1 MHKMKTHTYHCR
13 SRRFPINVT
22 KLERRVLLSA
32 AGAWVSQYVNPGDP
46 TPFDYTD
53 WTATA
58 ASDGIQDAHIALS
71 SLPTN
76 MTISYIDVNR
86 IGGGD
91 WWYNDPGQNGYAAS
105 LQNYGPSSTT
115 GDLFFQ
121 PNYLIA
127 PGGAGGADHGW
138 QYVVYVYYVGKT
150 TPDTIYMTDTYT
162 YSRLLMPSEKFQ
174 VTWKGQDTPIVDDV
188 GPDAGVGPDG
198 IQDDHLALS
207 SLAHF
212 PGSSSSYP
220 VNYVSVTGPAG
231 TGLNYESN
239 LNLDNYANAA
249 LVNLNGTSADLYINP
264 YVKTGPTTT
273 ADLVQGQNLTV
284 TVHYSIEGFDIPD
297 QQTLTVGA
305 TNPSLAVPPPPNVS
319 VNMSPAWTA
328 TWGGQDPAS
337 SGGQAYVSLA
347 NLPGM
352 ILGAE
357 LSDQVS
363 QVWSWGTLGGNSL
376 SVSQGQNSPLATL
389 SFSPVGN
396 EAWHG
401 VDATMTLR
409 LDFGGGNVS
418 GTQFPAGAT
427 DPGLTVPNIPSD
439 PAVPAYP
446 IDGPTLL
453 QAIKN
458 GASTVYLNPADTYDL
473 NQQLV
478 LNNPITITSVS
489 SAQPT
494 LTFTQPQSGSL
505 VLWDFL
511 IQINA
516 SHVTLNGL
524 KIRISGPVFWD
535 WTSNDQY
542 GPSVIKQGTGGLRS
556 VQLTNLDIQGPTED
570 PYEESYTS
578 TESFSYPG
586 YSMTGPGLSGLPQ
599 FPLFNDNFSGS
610 TIGTWWTNVGNQGNW
625 SQNQTSSGDYLEQ
638 NNTSSSN
645 NEVMLLNSPS
655 SFPTDMEM
663 VAEVT
668 MTSALS
674 GDGRVGIGL
683 NTDSSGN
690 GYKLVFHN
698 VGGSTVLQLL
708 DDGVQWSS
716 PVASYVDYQG
726 NSHPWT
732 VGITYYFKLLVMK
745 SPLSGQDTL
754 YGKVWASTD
763 PEPTAWSITQTG
775 WSHAA
780 GAPALEGGGGGGGS
794 AEFQNVVAVALA
806 PSGLS
811 TVFSD
816 SFGGSGS
823 VGSTS
828 VGGSWTNP
836 SGDEGQWSQAS
847 GTLSQ
852 NNASSGAYNKYLLVS
867 SQESLSGNMQI
878 TALVQVA
885 SALTG
890 DAHVGVGLNGDGD
903 GNGYSLVFRNVGSSQ
918 YVQIL
923 YNGTEVQQA
932 TYSWSSSS
940 SYYFTLLVM
949 RDPNGVAT
957 AYGKV
962 WLDGTAEPSDW
973 TLFWTGGMLTTGS
986 PFLDGGSA
994 SFQQVFVT
1002 TPVAPAVSLIVLPFG
1017 VYGGTISGCTLAG
1030 GNIQITGGDWTVS
1043 GNVSDGALPGTSSQ
1057 SFLSTYDYIF
1067 DLDMLNNQVRQLDP
1081 TGQLFRLFNAGGT
1094 LAAAAELTIQGNTV
1108 VDGMGMGDYTGD
1120 LTYSAG
1126 SNDQSYSWGPPNSPE
1141 FILAEGYNPLYE
1153 GKPAFVSTDGR
1164 VLQIN
1169 PYGLSLPFTVGPGDF
1184 VSIITSSDPNAGHYY
1199 RIAQVINSDTFL
1211 MDQPL
1216 PTGGNYNYVINIG
1229 SGYSNLTIGGSLT
1242 GQGNTVDIL
1251 GSMSDPFKLN
1261 NYEYGTAVVG
1271 NHFIG
1276 GGSFDIQSATTGSNG
1291 PFPGWTHTSMH
1302 GIAVD
1307 DNVFEDQSSP
1317 GLIAVQHTS
1326 TTESDAGRLYWQGQ
1340 MIGNIFEYDSPQ
1352 GSSITAVSIGN
1363 NEYTAGVYQG
1373 NNSATP
1379 GDPSELS
1386 LTTSTLVNGV
1396 STESNTIQVPSSFTQ
1411 GGGTVVLGIVEGTVD
1426 GIATSG
1432 STFQASRTIT
1442 LTSSGSSP
1450 QVNLSPAFNQ
1460 VGIST
1465 DNGAQ
1470 YANFDGNNDSYSI
1483 NAIDANTL
1491 TWNGQVFNLGSVAM
1505 NDIDALGGQTIA
1517 VPQGNYTN
1525 VMFLAS
1531 SIRGAQPVVI
1541 QVNYTDGSHDTFN
1554 QDVSDWIGGYTGGDT
1569 TAPGESIVKTM
1580 NYYNYWNGS
1589 ARVQVNTPNYIYGY
1603 SLAVNPAKTVASVA
1617 FTSNNVNTK
1626 LFALDVV
1633 NAPGQVNLNAAPNG
1647 SSTAFWQ
1654 VGISADNG
1662 AQYANFDGS
1671 NDSYSINA
1679 IGANT
1684 LTWNGQ
1690 VFNLG
1695 SVAMNDIDALGGQTI
1710 AVPQGN
1716 YTNVMFLASSI
1727 RGAQPAVIQVN
1738 YTDSSHDTFNQ
1749 VVSDWIG
1756 GYTGGDTTAPG
1767 ESIVKTMNYYNYWN
1781 GSARVQE
1788 NTSNYIYGY
1797 SLAVN
1802 PAKTVASVAF
1812 TSNNVNTKLFAL
1824 DVVNAPGQVNLN
1836 AAPNGSSTAF
1846 WQVGISAD
1854 NGAQYA
1860 NLDGS
1865 NHSYS
1870 AKALSNTIAWNS
1882 QVFILGSAMINDVAK
1897 GTGQTVAL
1905 PSGNFNRLF
1914 LLGAATNGVQWNQT
1928 FLVNYSDG
1936 THDTFTQTVSDWV
1949 TGYTGTGGT
1958 TAPGESIA
1966 AIPNYYNYWNGS
1978 TSSQINTKNYVYGY
1992 SFAVNSAK
2000 VIASIALPS
2009 DGNVKILA
2017 IDETYKGGSPK
2028 PALASGGPHSGPLSS
2043 TVGPVPSPTSV
2054 ALVGTTSDAM
2064 SAPLPW
2070 GVADSSAN
2078 TLVSIRLPVSST
2090 SGLPTFSDVTV
2101 DYSVQPGP
2109 PATVAATNPSGYSV
2123 GTLLFD
2129 SRCRGG
2135 QRRVLVS

>member
-32 AGAWVSQYVNPGDP
+32 AGAWVPQYVNPGDP

-53 WTATA
+53 WSATA
-58 ASDGIQDAHIALS
+58 ASDGIQDAHIALT

-76 MTISYIDVNR
+76 MSISYIDVNR

-91 WWYNDPGQNGYAAS
+91 WWYDDPGQNGYAAS
-105 LQNYGPSSTT
+105 LQNYGPNSTT
-115 GDLFFQ
+115 ADLFFQ

-127 PGGAGGADHGW
+127 PGGAGGADHGS
-138 QYVVYVYYVGKT
+138 QYVVYIYYVGKT
-150 TPDTIYMTDTYT
+150 TPDIIYMTDTYT

-239 LNLDNYANAA
+239 LDLDDYANAA
-249 LVNLNGTSADLYINP
+249 LVNPNGTSADLYINP
-264 YVKTGPTTT
+264 YVNTGPTTT
-273 ADLVQGQNLTV
+273 ADLVQGQILTV

-940 SYYFTLLVM
+940 SYYFTLLVK

-973 TLFWTGGMLTTGS
+973 TLFWTGGTLTTGS
-986 PFLDGGSA
+986 PFLDGGSASAGGGSA

-1057 SFLSTYDYIF
+1057 SFLSTYDYVF
-1067 DLDMLNNQVRQLDP
+1067 DFDMLNNQVRQLDP

-1199 RIAQVINSDTFL
+1199 RIAQVIDSDTFL

-1291 PFPGWTHTSMH
+1291 PFPGWTHTSML

-1396 STESNTIQVPSSFTQ
+1396 STESNTTEVPSSFTQ

-1426 GIATSG
+1426 GIAASG

-1442 LTSSGSSP
+1442 LSTLTVPANVAPLPPVLDATTLSGNSINLTWTDPTTLPNTAAGYLIEESIDDVNFTQITTAPAGATSLAVGGLTPLTPYYFRIRGYNSLNDSFYSNVASATTNNQIPSINFSNGFANSSG
-1450 QVNLSPAFNQ
+1450 
-1460 VGIST
+1460 
-1465 DNGAQ
+1465 
-1470 YANFDGNNDSYSI
+1470 
-1483 NAIDANTL
+1483 TL
-1491 TWNGQVFNLGSVAM
+1491 TYNGSAAINGSVARLTDGGGGEAGSVFTTSQLDVSTFSTEFRFLLT
-1505 NDIDALGGQTIA
+1505 NANADGFTFTIQTNGPTALGPAGGGLGYGPDTAGGSGGIPNSVA
-1517 VPQGNYTN
+1517 VKFDLYNNQGEGSDSTG
-1525 VMFLAS
+1525 L
-1531 SIRGAQPVVI
+1531 
-1541 QVNYTDGSHDTFN
+1541 YTDG
-1554 QDVSDWIGGYTGGDT
+1554 
-1569 TAPGESIVKTM
+1569 
-1580 NYYNYWNGS
+1580 
-1589 ARVQVNTPNYIYGY
+1589 
-1603 SLAVNPAKTVASVA
+1603 
-1617 FTSNNVNTK
+1617 
-1626 LFALDVV
+1626 
-1633 NAPGQVNLNAAPNG
+1633 AAPTNVG
-1647 SSTAFWQ
+1647 SIDLSSTP
-1654 VGISADNG
+1654 I
-1662 AQYANFDGS
+1662 NFHSGD
-1671 NDSYSINA
+1671 
-1679 IGANT
+1679 
-1684 LTWNGQ
+1684 
-1690 VFNLG
+1690 VF
-1695 SVAMNDIDALGGQTI
+1695 Q
-1710 AVPQGN
+1710 
-1716 YTNVMFLASSI
+1716 
-1727 RGAQPAVIQVN
+1727 
-1738 YTDSSHDTFNQ
+1738 
-1749 VVSDWIG
+1749 
-1756 GYTGGDTTAPG
+1756 
-1767 ESIVKTMNYYNYWN
+1767 
-1781 GSARVQE
+1781 
-1788 NTSNYIYGY
+1788 
-1797 SLAVN
+1797 
-1802 PAKTVASVAF
+1802 
-1812 TSNNVNTKLFAL
+1812 
-1824 DVVNAPGQVNLN
+1824 
-1836 AAPNGSSTAF
+1836 
-1846 WQVGISAD
+1846 
-1854 NGAQYA
+1854 A
-1860 NLDGS
+1860 NL
-1865 NHSYS
+1865 SY
-1870 AKALSNTIAWNS
+1870 
-1882 QVFILGSAMINDVAK
+1882 
-1897 GTGQTVAL
+1897 
-1905 PSGNFNRLF
+1905 
-1914 LLGAATNGVQWNQT
+1914 
-1928 FLVNYSDG
+1928 
-1936 THDTFTQTVSDWV
+1936 
-1949 TGYTGTGGT
+1949 
-1958 TAPGESIA
+1958 
-1966 AIPNYYNYWNGS
+1966 NGS
-1978 TSSQINTKNYVYGY
+1978 T
-1992 SFAVNSAK
+1992 
-2000 VIASIALPS
+2000 
-2009 DGNVKILA
+2009 
-2017 IDETYKGGSPK
+2017 
-2028 PALASGGPHSGPLSS
+2028 
-2043 TVGPVPSPTSV
+2043 
-2054 ALVGTTSDAM
+2054 
-2064 SAPLPW
+2064 
-2070 GVADSSAN
+2070 
-2078 TLVSIRLPVSST
+2078 
-2090 SGLPTFSDVTV
+2090 
-2101 DYSVQPGP
+2101 
-2109 PATVAATNPSGYSV
+2109 
-2123 GTLLFD
+2123 
-2129 SRCRGG
+2129 
-2135 QRRVLVS
+2135 